1 MVYHLEKPGTY
12 ERMLFVDFSSIFN
25 TIIPSRMF
33 TKLLNLVVS
42 DDICFWIKHFLTDHT
57 QTVRLG
63 DYHSSTLTLSTGAP
77 QGKPPPPRIIGGQ
90 PAYTAHRI
98 LDVRQVRGSRQY
110 LVDWEGYGP
119 EECSWVPA
127 KDILDPKL
135 IQEFHARKP
144 SHPGRN

>member
-1 MVYHLEKPGTY
+1 
-12 ERMLFVDFSSIFN
+12 
-25 TIIPSRMF
+25 
-33 TKLLNLVVS
+33 
-42 DDICFWIKHFLTDHT
+42 
-57 QTVRLG
+57 
-63 DYHSSTLTLSTGAP
+63 
-77 QGKPPPPRIIGGQ
+77 KPPPPRIIGGQ

-144 SHPGRN
+144 SHPGRNVRMATNKTFTPETRVQDLVLTINP